1 MLGTRAV
8 KKFTLASL
16 FLVSIS
22 LVAFWCIAQGGP
34 EPVLEKN
41 KEVMQLA
48 PLPASDF
55 FRASEW
61 DLSIW
66 GTFVFSAN
74 PGRNNIPND
83 DPFTP
88 DLDPEIKTAA
98 GIGSTILEPQ
108 STNPNERVNLG
119 ESTKDT
125 FLAKDSSWGG
135 GVDLKYFW
143 SRYFGV
149 GVEGFAVDTETQI
162 GGAGL
167 VTLTGRYPIGR
178 FAPYIW
184 VGAGA
189 LAGGGQVDRFFYET
203 HTYSGGFVTGETE
216 TFRDEK
222 INNTDV
228 FFDGQVGVGV
238 EVRLTCHIGL
248 MADFA
253 WNFVMSP
260 DNGNRSEVITSP
272 GGTNFDPPNTLGTTF
287 PNNTAINFVPGASA
301 DNKDFGMVRFGLTIS
316 Y

>member
-1 MLGTRAV
+1 MV
-8 KKFTLASL
+8 SL
-16 FLVSIS
+16 CFM
-22 LVAFWCIAQGGP
+22 AQGGP
-34 EPVLEKN
+34 EPMMERS
-41 KEVMQLA
+41 KEVQPA
-48 PLPASDF
+48 PSPQCDY

-66 GTFVFSAN
+66 GTYVFSAN
-74 PGRNNIPND
+74 PGKNNIPND

-88 DLDPEIKTAA
+88 DLDPEIVVGTLAN
-98 GIGSTILEPQ
+98 STVREPQ

-119 ESTKDT
+119 PSTKDT
-125 FLAKDSSWGG
+125 FLGKDNSWGG

-143 SRYFGV
+143 SKYFGV

-167 VTLTGRYPIGR
+167 LTMTGRYPIGR
-178 FAPYIW
+178 FAPYAW

-189 LAGGGQVDRFFYET
+189 LAGGGQVDRFYYET

-222 INNTDV
+222 VKNKDV
-228 FFDGQVGVGV
+228 FFDGQLGAGI

-253 WNFVMSP
+253 WNFIMSH

-272 GGTNFDPPNTLGTTF
+272 GGTNFDPPNFLGTTF
-287 PNNTAINFVPGASA
+287 PNNTAISFVPGASA